1 MLFHYVILVII
12 STNSTIL
19 SKYRSFCLFT
29 AHATLSMVAI
39 TISGA
44 VSIIV
49 VINTVRILRRLTI
62 LWSLNILR
70 TWPRLDI
77 GDVQLTKI
85 IGLSRVSRTM
95 HLSSKL
101 AWIVNIVLFIIGL
114 MWINMGFI
122 GFLNLSGLQ
131 TASLVFLVNLIRLF
145 LWTSVKITA
154 CHSKFFH
161 LNLRINRIIVV
172 RFLWMIFISR
182 SSLFYNIRL
191 SSTFLTRWTLWINCV
206 WIYLRRQYQPRIFIH
221 TRITSYLWLKILFIA
236 SLTVLATRSL

>member
-12 STNSTIL
+12 STNSAIL

-29 AHATLSMVAI
+29 AHATLSMVTI

-77 GDVQLTKI
+77 CYVQLTKI
-85 IGLSRVSRTM
+85 IGLSRVSWPM

-101 AWIVNIVLFIIGL
+101 AWIVYIVLFIIGL
-114 MWINMGFI
+114 MWINMSFI

-145 LWTSVKITA
+145 LWTSVKITT
-154 CHSKFFH
+154 CHSEFFH
-161 LNLRINRIIVV
+161 LNLRIDRIIVV

-182 SSLFYNIRL
+182 SSLFYNICL

-206 WIYLRRQYQPRIFIH
+206 WIYLRRQYQPRILIH
-221 TRITSYLWLKILFIA
+221 TRITSNLWLKILFIA
-236 SLTVLATRSL
+236 SLTVLSAWSL